1 MIVQQIAVTLDRQE
15 VTAVSKDLPLA
26 ARLTLQSA
34 GVPLET
40 GLTILITSDEQVR
53 DLNRQFLG
61 IDSATDVLSFTA
73 GETDPDSGELYL
85 GDVIVS
91 YPRAQ
96 AQAQAGGH
104 PVAEELELLVV
115 HGILHLIGYDH
126 AGPDAKRRMWQLQGA
141 ILDQLGTSVRPPDE
155 HLY

>member
-15 VTAVSKDLPLA
+15 VKAVSKDLPLA
-26 ARLTLQSA
+26 ARLTLQTA
-34 GVPLET
+34 GVPQES
-40 GLTILITSDEQVR
+40 GLTILITGDEQVR
-53 DLNRQFLG
+53 DLNHRFLG
-61 IDSATDVLSFTA
+61 IDSTTDVLSFTT

-126 AGPDAKRRMWQLQGA
+126 AEPDAKRRMWELQGS
-141 ILDQLGTSVRPPDE
+141 ILEQLGTRVKPPDE
-155 HLY
+155 HVF